1 MTNATSGIGL
11 QSGASSTDT
20 TSLCAAIGGAGALAN
35 DVRGAWGRGAIG
47 LRHRFAH
54 TAFRIA
60 GFHGDGANIAA
71 ITAFVSNANHNAA
84 VTPIVPAAPA
94 SVTFTGGDPCTQPK

>member
-1 MTNATSGIGL
+1 QMDESFNSATSSATSGIGL
-11 QSGASSTDT
+11 QSGVSSTDT
-20 TSLCAAIGGAGALAN
+20 TSLCAAIGGVGALAN
-35 DVRGAWGRGAIG
+35 DIRGAWGRGAIG

-71 ITAFVSNANHNAA
+71 VTVFVSNANHHAP
-84 VTPIVPAAPA
+84 VTPNVPPA
-94 SVTFTGGDPCTQPK
+94 